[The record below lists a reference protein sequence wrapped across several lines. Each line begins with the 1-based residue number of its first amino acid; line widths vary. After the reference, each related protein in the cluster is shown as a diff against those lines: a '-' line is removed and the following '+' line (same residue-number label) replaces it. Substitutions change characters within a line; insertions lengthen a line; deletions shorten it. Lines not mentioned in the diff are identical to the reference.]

1 MISDRLLTGRFKV
14 GGNKMQHASAKSN
27 GVQPVFAT
35 LGTMLSMVLF
45 ADAALAQDVAG
56 GVVGNMA
63 GLGAGL
69 PALISNTGADGS
81 TSYSLSLQILALMT
95 AMTVLPSLVLGMTSF
110 TRIII
115 VLSILRQAMGTQQT
129 PPNQVLIAIAL
140 FLTFFIMSP
149 TLTTIYDTA
158 ADPYLNGKISA
169 ESALSTA
176 SGDMK
181 KFMVMNT
188 RKNDLNMFI
197 DLAEEGAVETP
208 DDIPL
213 TVLLPAFITSELKT
227 AFQIGFLLFL
237 PFLVIDMVVAS
248 VLMSLGMMMLSP
260 MLVALPFKL
269 LLFVLVDGWSMTVGS
284 LVATYAV

>member
-1 MISDRLLTGRFKV
+1 MISDRLLPRPFKA

-27 GVQPVFAT
+27 AVQTVFAT
-35 LGTMLSMVLF
+35 LGTMLSMVFF
-45 ADAALAQDVAG
+45 ADVALAQDAAA

-213 TVLLPAFITSELKT
+213 TILLPAFITSELKT